1 MICILLAKTAQK
13 ARMMSR
19 IGNKKSGFTLVEVMM
34 ATLVLVVG
42 VVFIYE
48 ALFIS
53 LDAFNYCADYL
64 ELSPWVDEQLWLAQ
78 DKIMRL
84 GPNAAVDASG
94 ELYLASKK
102 FDWNISSEL
111 LNEDARLYKIDVGL
125 FWRQNKSNRKI
136 LRSTYSIHAQEENSL
151 YPG

>member
-1 MICILLAKTAQK
+1 
-13 ARMMSR
+13 MMSR
-19 IGNKKSGFTLVEVMM
+19 IGNKKRGFTLVEVMI
-34 ATLVLVVG
+34 AALVLVVG

-64 ELSPWVDEQLWLAQ
+64 ELSPWADEQLWLTQ

-84 GPNAAVDASG
+84 GPNAAVNASG
-94 ELYLASKK
+94 ELYLANKK
-102 FDWNISSEL
+102 
-111 LNEDARLYKIDVGL
+111 L

-136 LRSTYSIHAQEENSL
+136 LRSTYSIYAQEENSI

>member
-1 MICILLAKTAQK
+1 MAQK

-19 IGNKKSGFTLVEVMM
+19 IGNKKRGFTLVEVMM

-84 GPNAAVDASG
+84 GPDAAVDTSG
-94 ELYLASKK
+94 ELYLANKK
-102 FDWNISSEL
+102 FDWGIFSEL
-111 LNEDARLYKIDVGL
+111 LNEDSGLYKIDVGL
-125 FWRQNKSNRKI
+125 FWRQNKANRKI
-136 LRSTYSIHAQEENSL
+136 LRSTYSIHAKEKDSL